1 MLVGQSSMTLQT
13 LEELMAEAAEIA
25 DKARA
30 ELLREK
36 QVKSIEQE
44 ARETIYGDRER
55 TYGHPAKNLEH
66 IAELWSAYT
75 RTTIT
80 ADQVCDM
87 MILLK
92 LARLKNDPTHRDSLI
107 DMIGYTLL
115 KERIHEHD

>member
-1 MLVGQSSMTLQT
+1 MANATLPT
-13 LEELMAEAAEIA
+13 LGELMEEAAN
-25 DKARA
+25 KARA
-30 ELLREK
+30 EQLGA
-36 QVKSIEQE
+36 QIKSIEQE
-44 ARETIYGDRER
+44 AREIIYGDREK
-55 TYGHPAKNLEH
+55 TYGHPAKNIEQ

-92 LARLKNDPTHRDSLI
+92 LARLKNNPTHRDSLV

>member
-1 MLVGQSSMTLQT
+1 MLSIQEMS
-13 LEELMAEAAEIA
+13 
-25 DKARA
+25 
-30 ELLREK
+30 LLGAQPLKERRGATK
-36 QVKSIEQE
+36 GVEQE
-44 ARETIYGDRER
+44 AREIIYGDREK
-55 TYGHPAKNLEH
+55 TYGHPAKNLEQ

-75 RTTIT
+75 NTTIT

-92 LARLKNDPTHRDSLI
+92 LARLKNNPTHRDSLV

>member
-1 MLVGQSSMTLQT
+1 MLGYTNQT
-13 LEELMAEAAEIA
+13 LPTLGELMEEAAN
-25 DKARA
+25 KARA
-30 ELLREK
+30 EQLGA
-36 QVKSIEQE
+36 QIKSIEQE
-44 ARETIYGDRER
+44 AREIIYGDREK
-55 TYGHPAKNLEH
+55 TYGHPAKNIEQ

-92 LARLKNDPTHRDSLI
+92 LARLKNNPTHRDSLVG
-107 DMIGYTLL
+107 MIGYTLL